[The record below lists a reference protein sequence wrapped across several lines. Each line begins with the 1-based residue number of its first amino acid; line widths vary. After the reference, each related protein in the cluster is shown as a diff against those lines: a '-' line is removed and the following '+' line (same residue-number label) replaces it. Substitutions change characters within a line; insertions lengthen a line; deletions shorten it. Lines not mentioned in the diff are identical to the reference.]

1 MCSVSL
7 SKESVHICLSICT
20 PTYAFS
26 TILPFVPHP
35 LIYPSIHPSIH
46 LSAYVSRY
54 CEVLARCKLQ
64 IEAKSMQ
71 SSGVFLSLSL
81 SLSPG
86 LFRCSAVAVHDRSC
100 QGNLVKWFALKNSRE
115 IRSGAPALI
124 QILAA
129 SSVSAQLLIR
139 VHCASEKVQVQHKTK
154 ERCTESCKPNLLF
167 MTRGS

>member
-81 SLSPG
+81 SPLGSFDVQQLQYMIG
-86 LFRCSAVAVHDRSC
+86 V
-100 QGNLVKWFALKNSRE
+100 VKE
-115 IRSGAPALI
+115 IW
-124 QILAA
+124 
-129 SSVSAQLLIR
+129 
-139 VHCASEKVQVQHKTK
+139 
-154 ERCTESCKPNLLF
+154 
-167 MTRGS
+167 